1 METSGSGGHWSE
13 GFDKQ
18 EQHEGP
24 MSRGVMDSKSGQAL
38 TEHMLCVDVTS
49 GRGVD
54 IGEKL
59 YKSEFLVTN
68 NKVHQPKRNE

>member
-1 METSGSGGHWSE
+1 
-13 GFDKQ
+13 
-18 EQHEGP
+18 
-24 MSRGVMDSKSGQAL
+24 MSRGVMDGKSGQAL